1 VDLDEILYG
10 GDDFEDDLN
19 SILLNPLASAIPHC
33 KTLKRMWWVQRL
45 NRYFFVVAVVCL
57 LVTMATKYCLCLM
70 VTMATK
76 LFIAVNS
83 VKLSLTELNE
93 VKVRSLKVSSSKLGS
108 STSNK

>member
-19 SILLNPLASAIPHC
+19 SILLNPLASAIPNC
-33 KTLKRMWWVQRL
+33 KTLKHVWWVQRL
-45 NRYFFVVAVVCL
+45 NRYFVVVAVCL
-57 LVTMATKYCLCLM
+57 L

-83 VKLSLTELNE
+83 VKLS
-93 VKVRSLKVSSSKLGS
+93 
-108 STSNK
+108 